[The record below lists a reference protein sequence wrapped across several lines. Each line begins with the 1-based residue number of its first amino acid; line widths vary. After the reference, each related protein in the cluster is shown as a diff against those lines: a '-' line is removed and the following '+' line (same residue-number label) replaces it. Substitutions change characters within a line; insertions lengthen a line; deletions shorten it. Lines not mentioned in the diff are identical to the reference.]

1 MHPLQKGFSL
11 IEMLVTVG
19 IIGTLSVVG
28 ISKFKQSERR
38 GKTLEA
44 KVFLSNLYSNERI
57 YWIENGKNYHYDFTE
72 LGLDLVGKYTY
83 NVGFSSDGSGA
94 AKNITECPVGVCGD
108 SAVNFNIAEVC
119 GLTFDAKNKEC
130 RLVLPGTSA
139 DAD

>member
-57 YWIENGKNYHYDFTE
+57 YWIEGGQNYHYDLTE
-72 LGLDLVGKYTY
+72 KLKFRSCWKIHLQ
-83 NVGFSSDGSGA
+83 
-94 AKNITECPVGVCGD
+94 
-108 SAVNFNIAEVC
+108 
-119 GLTFDAKNKEC
+119 C
-130 RLVLPGTSA
+130 RL
-139 DAD
+139 